1 MVVKYFLILKLNFT
15 KINILCFWCKYE
27 ILIYL
32 IVLEKKTLQKNHD
45 FFKIVKIIGKLIY
58 LYLNF
63 LLFTKSGFVGTSALL
78 RC

>member
-27 ILIYL
+27 ILIDL

-45 FFKIVKIIGKLIY
+45 FLKIVKK
-58 LYLNF
+58 
-63 LLFTKSGFVGTSALL
+63 
-78 RC
+78 